1 MKRFICLFM
10 CLLVVLLAVCALSS
24 SARVTRYGF
33 LGDVMNDGNVDIC
46 DVTALLRY
54 NIGMDTSALIESEEV
69 VRQLGDVDGDHTASV
84 IDATFLQRYLSNIK
98 IPGLCR
104 IGEPVILDVVLDE
117 QPTDRMTNA
126 RLCYDTFKAYGLD
139 DTHIAGLLAVLDMNS
154 SMSSTAIEGSYISLV
169 SGKTDG
175 TVDNYAFDPYMKQ
188 LLYNR
193 YDAQLS
199 NLDKDALD
207 AYCKRLFDSYGFD
220 INKNAFSYTDKD
232 GAVHYCPGIG
242 LLGWTGANGI
252 ELMKFADT
260 CGSHMHWYDLDTQ
273 LEAIIRGLGRS
284 DSLEGYKN
292 LALSD
297 AHDAA
302 ACAYSSLTYSFSWG
316 ERHVPSVT
324 ENILDEKADEWYVQ
338 CCKWSNETS
347 VPYNHF
353 GEAVVWSA
361 TH

>member
-1 MKRFICLFM
+1 MKRFICLFV
-10 CLLVVLLAVCALSS
+10 CLLVILSAVCALSS

-54 NIGMDTSALIESEEV
+54 NIGMDTSALIESEKV

-104 IGEPVILDVVLDE
+104 IGEPVILDMVLDE

-154 SMSSTAIEGSYISLV
+154 SMSPNAIEGSYISSV

-175 TVDNYAFDPYMKQ
+175 TVDNYAFDLYMKQ
-188 LLYNR
+188 LLYNG

-207 AYCKRLFDSYGFD
+207 AYCERLFDSYGFD
-220 INKNAFSYTDKD
+220 INKSAFSYTDKD
-232 GAVHYCPGIG
+232 GTVHYCPGIG

-252 ELMKFADT
+252 ELMKFADN

-273 LEAIIRGLGRS
+273 LEAIIRGVGCS
-284 DSLEGYKN
+284 NNLEGYKN

-302 ACAYSSLTYSFSWG
+302 ACVYSSLVYSFSWG
-316 ERHVPSVT
+316 ERHVPQVT
-324 ENILDEKADEWYVQ
+324 ENILNEKADEWYVQ
-338 CCKWSNETS
+338 CREWSNETS
-347 VPYNHF
+347 VSHNHF
-353 GEAVVWSA
+353 GEAVVWNA
-361 TH
+361 TR

>member
-1 MKRFICLFM
+1 
-10 CLLVVLLAVCALSS
+10 
-24 SARVTRYGF
+24 
-33 LGDVMNDGNVDIC
+33 MNDGNVDIC

-104 IGEPVILDVVLDE
+104 IGEPVILDMVLDE

-154 SMSSTAIEGSYISLV
+154 LMSPNAIESSYISSV

-175 TVDNYAFDPYMKQ
+175 TIDNYAFDPYMKQ
-188 LLYNR
+188 LLYNG

-207 AYCKRLFDSYGFD
+207 AYCGRLFDSYGFD
-220 INKNAFSYTDKD
+220 INKSAFSYTDKD
-232 GAVHYCPGIG
+232 GTVHYCPGIG
-242 LLGWTGANGI
+242 LLGWTGTNGI

-260 CGSHMHWYDLDTQ
+260 CGNHRHWYDLDVQ
-273 LEAIIRGLGRS
+273 LEAIIRGIGLS
-284 DSLEGYKN
+284 NSLEGYKN
-292 LALSD
+292 LELTD
-297 AHDAA
+297 VRDAA
-302 ACAYSSLTYSFSWG
+302 VCAHASLVYSYPWG
-316 ERHVPSVT
+316 THRVPFAGDML
-324 ENILDEKADEWYVQ
+324 NEKADEWYVQ
-338 CCKWSNETS
+338 CREWSNETGIS
-347 VPYNHF
+347 HNHF